1 MIYINDI
8 PSLRDPD
15 NGGDLIVDDRKTKID
30 LINGT
35 AIQSG
40 GVFFGGFQLTC
51 VFRKDN
57 FERFK
62 NLWLANQKVSYT
74 DKEGVVYSG
83 LTIKVSKFGYV
94 DHFERYIKVE
104 FELWRENKNANV
116 L

>member
-8 PSLRDPD
+8 PSFRNPD
-15 NGGDLIVDDRKTKID
+15 NGGDLLVDDRKQKIP

-40 GVFFGGFQLTC
+40 GVFFDGFSLTV
-51 VFRKDN
+51 VFRKDK
-57 FERFK
+57 FEQFK
-62 NLWLANQKVSYT
+62 YLWLTNQKVSYT
-74 DKEGVVYSG
+74 DKEGVVYSD

-94 DHFERYIKVE
+94 DHFERYVKVE
-104 FELWRENKNANV
+104 FELWRENKNANI